1 MRVEPG
7 EHPVDGRIDE
17 LLGSDRLRGPL
28 REGGQDVRVLVEGW
42 VLAVGGGEKQR
53 GKHPSGQRAHGDERG
68 GDGDAG
74 AGRTHSVP
82 PQAAI
87 VTWRPDGPGVESLT
101 E

>member
-1 MRVEPG
+1 M
-7 EHPVDGRIDE
+7 DGGVNE
-17 LLGSDRLRGPL
+17 LLGCHRLRGPL
-28 REGGQDVRVLVEGW
+28 RTGGQDVRVLVEGR

-53 GKHPSGQRAHGDERG
+53 GKRSSGQGAHGEKRG
-68 GDGDAG
+68 GDVEAG